1 MVMSEKWAEPNF
13 CQRGIVLRSLK
24 LALKIIS
31 TSNKLWIMQF
41 NNIRD
46 QIIVERMN
54 LIGKT

>member
-1 MVMSEKWAEPNF
+1 MSEKWAEPNF

-31 TSNKLWIMQF
+31 ISNKLWIMQF

-54 LIGKT
+54 LTGKT

>member
-1 MVMSEKWAEPNF
+1 MLISDKLAKHNF

-41 NNIRD
+41 NNFRD

-54 LIGKT
+54 LAGKT

>member
-13 CQRGIVLRSLK
+13 CQRGKVLRSLK

-54 LIGKT
+54 LTGKT